1 MNNLIDDITIIA
13 SRVCDNQLEKLRLEE
28 ELLISFIRKTTNN
41 PNLRAKA
48 DALIRVKQINKLQIK
63 LLGGE

>member
-13 SRVCDNQLEKLRLEE
+13 GRVCDNQLEKLRLEE
-28 ELLISFIRKTTNN
+28 ELLISFIRKATNKT
-41 PNLRAKA
+41 NLRTKA

>member
-1 MNNLIDDITIIA
+1 MNNLINDITIIA

-28 ELLISFIRKTTNN
+28 ELLISFIRKTTNKT
-41 PNLRAKA
+41 NLKTKA

-63 LLGGE
+63 LPGGK